1 MNVLLCKP
9 IINIERNITQRG
21 LQGLDQ
27 VLLYRVIKGLN
38 IFPFAKGYNGG
49 QMVCTLDVLVNAH
62 ILVPTVS
69 TVIS

>member
-21 LQGLDQ
+21 LRGLDQ

-49 QMVCTLDVLVNAH
+49 
-62 ILVPTVS
+62 
-69 TVIS
+69 